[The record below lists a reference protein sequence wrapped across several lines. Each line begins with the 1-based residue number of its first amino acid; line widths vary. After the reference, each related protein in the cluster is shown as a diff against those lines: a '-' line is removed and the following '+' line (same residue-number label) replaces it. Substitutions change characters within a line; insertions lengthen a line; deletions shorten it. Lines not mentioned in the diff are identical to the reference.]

1 MEKFVWT
8 PEYSLDIGII
18 DEQHQHFFG
27 IVNEIYD
34 ILEANKSDSAELIKV
49 INELRDYAFYHLS
62 TEEKYFNQFAY
73 SDIANHMEYHMM
85 FREQSDKYFERI
97 NSGNEDLPKLA
108 LEITDFA
115 KNWLMKHILVADK
128 MYAPL
133 FKEHG
138 IE

>member
-1 MEKFVWT
+1 MNKFIWT
-8 PEYSLDIGII
+8 PEYDLGIGII

-27 IVNEIYD
+27 IVNQIYD
-34 ILEANKSDSAELIKV
+34 ILEINKGDSADLIKI

-73 SDIANHMEYHMM
+73 SDIANHMKYHMM

-108 LEITDFA
+108 LEIADFA
-115 KNWLMKHILVADK
+115 KTWLMKHILVADK
-128 MYAPL
+128 MYAPF

-138 IE
+138 IK

>member
-1 MEKFVWT
+1 MNKFIWT
-8 PEYSLDIGII
+8 PEYDLGIGVI

-34 ILEANKSDSAELIKV
+34 ILDANKSDSTELIKI

-73 SDIANHMEYHMM
+73 SDIANHMKYHML
-85 FREQSDKYFERI
+85 FREQSDEYSKRI

-138 IE
+138 IK